1 MYALVDCDNCYVS
14 VERVFNPSLEGKPVV
29 VLSNNDGC
37 AVARS
42 QEAKALSIPEGM
54 PLFKIEEQFRD
65 KGVVCLSSN
74 YALIADMSARVMSIL
89 RKSAPAIEVYSID
102 EAFLDLH
109 GMQCDLKQWGE
120 DLAKKVKQYT
130 GMPVSIGIGTTRTMA
145 KMASRFAKKF
155 PGYNKCCVID
165 TDEKAEKAMRLFAV
179 EDIWGIGRRS
189 TEKLNY
195 HGVRTAWDLHEKKAS
210 WVRSLL
216 TVTGERTWK
225 ELHGVSCIEP
235 DLLENKKS
243 ICTSRSFATMIT
255 QLDDLRTQVSNFAAR
270 CAQKLRTQ
278 HSAASMITVFVG
290 TNPFREDLPQYFNQA
305 TATLLSATNT
315 TQQILNAAMK
325 ALESIYIEGIH
336 YKRAGVILSGMCP
349 DNAIQMNLFDIPEEY
364 RQKYEALSRLMDDI
378 NFRNGDGT
386 LIIASQMYAVDE
398 GTGKATTFKNSIK
411 HAKRTPCY
419 TTNIN
424 DIIKVK

>member
-42 QEAKALSIPEGM
+42 QEAKALGIPEGM

-120 DLAKKVKQYT
+120 DLAKKVKRYT

-165 TDEKAEKAMRLFAV
+165 SDEKAEKAMRLFAV

-225 ELHGVSCIEP
+225 ELHGVSCIDP

-290 TNPFREDLPQYFNQA
+290 TNPFREDLPQYSVQA
-305 TATLLSATNT
+305 TAVLPSATNT
-315 TQQILNAAMK
+315 TPQIVQASVAV
-325 ALESIYIEGIH
+325 LEKLFIKGFH
-336 YKRAGVILSGMCP
+336 YKRAGVMVSGLCP
-349 DNAIQMNLFDIPEEY
+349 DSAVQMSFLDIPEERRERY
-364 RQKYEALSRLMDDI
+364 LALSRLMDEV
-378 NFRNGDGT
+378 NRKNGDDT
-386 LIIASQMYAVDE
+386 LVLGAQLYNRDDS
-398 GTGKATTFKNSIK
+398 TGKATTFKNSIK
-411 HAKRTPCY
+411 HDKRTPCY
-419 TTNIN
+419 TTNLKE
-424 DIIKVK
+424 IIKVK

>member
-42 QEAKALSIPEGM
+42 QEAKALGIPEGM

-65 KGVVCLSSN
+65 KSVVCLSSN

-109 GMQCDLKQWGE
+109 GMQCDLKHWGE

-278 HSAASMITVFVG
+278 HSAASMVTVFVG
-290 TNPFREDLPQYFNQA
+290 TNPFREDLRQYFNQA

-325 ALESIYIEGIH
+325 ALESIYIEDIH
-336 YKRAGVILSGMCP
+336 YKRASVILSGMCP
-349 DNAIQMNLFDIPEEY
+349 DNAVQMNLFDIPEEY

-378 NFRNGDGT
+378 NYHSGDGT
-386 LIIASQMYAVDE
+386 LIIASQMYSTNED
-398 GTGKATTFKNSIK
+398 TGKATTFKNSIK